1 MLEALREYVEH
12 RLEVIQ
18 RARNFNP
25 SLGAEQVKD
34 FPGLQREYGMFEEL
48 KRMGERFEPPIQIN
62 YNGSVTHSIKDT
74 CVYFD
79 QKEGTTEW
87 KIGYTANVHK
97 RTCALNTGSS
107 GTLVNRH
114 SLSGGRDLEQSIHR
128 YLAKCRIKGRSKEWF
143 DLDHKIVK
151 ALIHRIKLEGT
162 GFLPNT

>member
-1 MLEALREYVEH
+1 MLEALREYIEH
-12 RLEVIQ
+12 RLEILQ

-48 KRMGERFEPPIQIN
+48 KRMVDRFELPIQIS
-62 YNGSVTHSIKDT
+62 YDSVAHITKET

-87 KIGYTANVHK
+87 KIGYTTNVHK

-114 SLSGGRDLEQSIHR
+114 RLSGGRDLEQSIHR
-128 YLAKCRIKGRSKEWF
+128 YLDSYRIKGRSKEWF
-143 DLDHKIVK
+143 SLDHKVIK
-151 ALIHRIKLEGT
+151 ALIQRIKLEGT
-162 GFLPNT
+162 GFLPST